1 MATEVFGYDLDD
13 LKKYYGIV
21 SIAHEDPVAYVRIQ
35 EVYLP
40 KGCSPE
46 STPVLLG
53 LRVNQPR
60 PEIYVMPGIR
70 LPDGKEPRS
79 ISIVTILGESWMQY
93 SYQLPYDRQV
103 HSLDQFVEGSVR
115 RFAKN

>member
-1 MATEVFGYDLDD
+1 MATEVFGYDVDE
-13 LKKYYGIV
+13 LKQYYDTV
-21 SIAHEDPVAYVRIQ
+21 SMAYEDPVAYVRIQ
-35 EVYLP
+35 TVFLP
-40 KGCSPE
+40 RGCSPE

-53 LRVNQPR
+53 LRVNQSR
-60 PEIYVMPGIR
+60 PEIYVQPGIR
-70 LPDGKEPRS
+70 LPDGQEPRS

-93 SYQLPYDRQV
+93 SYQLTYDRQV